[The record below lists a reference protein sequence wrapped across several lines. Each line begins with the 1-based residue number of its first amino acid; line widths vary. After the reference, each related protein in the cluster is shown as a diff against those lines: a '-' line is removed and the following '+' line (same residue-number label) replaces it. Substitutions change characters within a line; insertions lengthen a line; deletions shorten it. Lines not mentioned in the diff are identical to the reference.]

1 MSVCLAINHL
11 LKGENK
17 FLKVLFDSNF
27 DCELARTD
35 NQLSIFDH
43 FHSTVH
49 STVFSVSRLLIDLRI
64 YFS

>member
-27 DCELARTD
+27 DFELARTD
-35 NQLSIFDH
+35 NRLSIFDH
-43 FHSTVH
+43 FH